1 MLGKKNKNKIILDTN
16 WWISA
21 FISKISRKKVANLV
35 FNKKINI
42 YYSTE
47 LINEYELVIT
57 RKKFIKIKNK
67 FNFFEDVKPLL
78 VEAVIDKIVKLSRDL
93 KDDFLLSLALSINA
107 DYLITGDEDLLIL
120 EQIGLTKIITMD
132 DFLK

>member
-1 MLGKKNKNKIILDTN
+1 M
-16 WWISA
+16 
-21 FISKISRKKVANLV
+21 
-35 FNKKINI
+35 
-42 YYSTE
+42 
-47 LINEYELVIT
+47 INEYELVIT

-78 VEAVIDKIVKLSRDL
+78 VEAVIDKIVKLSRDP